1 MNELF
6 NSLFDALDG
15 QMNGTYYTTAS
26 APNVDITQ
34 TKDAYTIQM
43 DLPGRTENDIN
54 LELDRNVL
62 TISSANKE
70 TEEDQNEACKTEAP
84 VTKWLLKE
92 RKAVNFSRRF
102 TMPDDIDAENVAAS
116 FKNGVLN
123 VVIPRKEHDAP
134 KKIAIT
140 A

>member
-6 NSLFDALDG
+6 NTLFDALDG

-26 APNVDITQ
+26 APKVDITQ

-62 TISSANKE
+62 TISSVNKE
-70 TEEDQNEACKTEAP
+70 TAETDEHKEAEEE

-92 RKAVNFSRRF
+92 RKTLNFSRRF

-123 VVIPRKEHDAP
+123 VVIPRKEQAAP